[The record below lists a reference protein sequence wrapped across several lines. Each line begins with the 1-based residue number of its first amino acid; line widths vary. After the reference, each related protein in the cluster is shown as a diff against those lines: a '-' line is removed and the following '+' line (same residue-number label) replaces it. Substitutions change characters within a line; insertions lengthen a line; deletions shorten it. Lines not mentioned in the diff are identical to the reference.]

1 MALRAITTLTLALA
15 AVVSPA
21 SATPIEQKLLGG
33 ESTKWQSF
41 GLKHYPGYSMRI
53 REQSSSLCDT
63 ESKQYTGW
71 LEAKGKHLFFC
82 KSQTVYIQST
92 FSNTMV
98 QGMLR
103 VFLTLRMTPSIYG

>member
-15 AVVSPA
+15 AVVSPV
-21 SATPIEQKLLGG
+21 SATPIEQKLLGDDSN
-33 ESTKWQSF
+33 EWQSF

-82 KSQTVYIQST
+82 ESRIAYVYPAFLIPRC
-92 FSNTMV
+92 
-98 QGMLR
+98 R
-103 VFLTLRMTPSIYG
+103 VC